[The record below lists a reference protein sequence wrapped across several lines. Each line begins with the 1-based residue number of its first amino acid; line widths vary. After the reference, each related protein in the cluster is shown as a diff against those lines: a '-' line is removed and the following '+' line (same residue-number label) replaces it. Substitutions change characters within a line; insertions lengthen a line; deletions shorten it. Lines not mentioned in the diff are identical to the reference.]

1 MQCLERGCFV
11 CRVFLR
17 RRRSLMR
24 SALKASALIIICIC
38 SLFTIY
44 SIILREGES
53 VPLTN
58 VPMVTH
64 QGFFE
69 YDAVLK
75 NVSDVDVVLPMPAGA
90 RNRARQRK
98 TVDFPSFEQIR
109 AFCDS
114 VHSDVFDRLEKPTA
128 ASTKLHKILLAYN
141 CSHQRRQKIVEMFK
155 FAWDGYA
162 ANAWGENEVRPVT
175 RTPHRMSVF
184 GNNKLGLTIVDALDT
199 AFIMGLTDRF
209 EAGKKWIKE
218 KLNFASAGGSLSV
231 FESTIRFV
239 AGLLSCYAL
248 TKDPMFVRKASE
260 VADVLLPAF
269 NTSTGI
275 PYALIEMERN
285 HCSSK
290 TGKNW
295 FWASSGSSI
304 LAEFGTLHLE
314 FEYLSILTNNP
325 VYFEKV
331 DKVRQFLNKT
341 EKFDGLYSNYVN
353 PHTGKWGVKHVSINA
368 LGDSFYEYLLKSWL
382 VTGKR
387 DTLAK
392 SMYDE
397 AIAAIVDKLTMRSKS
412 GLLFFGEIKSNRR
425 TFRMDHLGCFIGG
438 LFALHTMFDE
448 SANVTY
454 RKLAQEITRTCHET
468 YIRTATR
475 LGPEAFSFTDEAEAV
490 TKNAN
495 EKYYILRP
503 EVLESYFYLWR
514 ATKDP
519 MYQEWAWDAAMA
531 IEKHC
536 KAAAGYSGIKN
547 VYVDNP
553 ELDDVQQSFFLSEA
567 LKYLYLIFSPADEWS
582 LDKWVFNTEAH
593 PFPVRLSDEGFRI
606 QKFE

>member
-1 MQCLERGCFV
+1 
-11 CRVFLR
+11 
-17 RRRSLMR
+17 
-24 SALKASALIIICIC
+24 
-38 SLFTIY
+38 
-44 SIILREGES
+44 
-53 VPLTN
+53 
-58 VPMVTH
+58 
-64 QGFFE
+64 
-69 YDAVLK
+69 
-75 NVSDVDVVLPMPAGA
+75 
-90 RNRARQRK
+90 
-98 TVDFPSFEQIR
+98 
-109 AFCDS
+109 
-114 VHSDVFDRLEKPTA
+114 
-128 ASTKLHKILLAYN
+128 
-141 CSHQRRQKIVEMFK
+141 MFK

-218 KLNFASAGGSLSV
+218 KLNFASASGSLSV
-231 FESTIRFV
+231 FESTIRYV

-260 VADVLLPAF
+260 VADALLPAF

-275 PYALIEMERN
+275 PYALIEMER
-285 HCSSK
+285 K

-314 FEYLSILTNNP
+314 FEYLSVLTNNP

-353 PHTGKWGVKHVSINA
+353 PHTGKWGIKHVSINA

-397 AIAAIVDKLTMRSKS
+397 AIALTIINSF
-412 GLLFFGEIKSNRR
+412 LFCCQISLCRTENRQLKV
-425 TFRMDHLGCFIGG
+425 MHLGG

-454 RKLAQEITRTCHET
+454 LKLAQEITRTCHET

-475 LGPEAFSFTDEAEAV
+475 LGPEAFSFNDEAEAV

-553 ELDDVQQSFFLSEA
+553 ELDDVQQSFFLSET
-567 LKYLYLIFSPADEWS
+567 LKYLYLIFSPLDEWS

-593 PFPVRLSDEGFRI
+593 PFPVRLSDDPFRI
-606 QKFE
+606 QKFD